1 MKTKTTKYNMV
12 TTKLLIF
19 LLAVK
24 IHKGKL
30 HLVASLLQGKRRLFI
45 IKFKFFFQLYSVK
58 SSIPLWDIIDI
69 LLYIIFEIYF
79 HYF

>member
-45 IKFKFFFQLYSVK
+45 IKFKFFFSVVQC
-58 SSIPLWDIIDI
+58 
-69 LLYIIFEIYF
+69 
-79 HYF
+79 